1 MHIHES
7 TDAATRVAV
16 YNAAYKAAPKRGIV
30 DPQQRENYAAMQAR
44 EVINFSKKGNSRKLA
59 AIRSTVPFF
68 SAQLNGMDTLA
79 RAAFPGSYGNLNA
92 KDARAVRKHF
102 YANAAMITTAS
113 ILYALQ
119 MDDDDEYRK
128 SPDWMNSW
136 LVPTGNKD
144 NPFGKIPIPFEAGFF
159 FKVIPEIL
167 VRVSKYS
174 LTPTE
179 GLEAALTGAK
189 NLLLPPMLP
198 QLLKPLLEVV
208 TNHDFHTGNNIES
221 FTESRLPLNQRTA
234 HATPLA
240 EKIAEGVPGF
250 LNMSPDKI
258 EHLGKGWLTEA
269 WALSALLADTYLN
282 NVTGVSAPT
291 KQLGEKFLWKGIL
304 TAPAKD
310 SNVSRYYDM
319 SKEVDQIGNGI
330 RAYKQ
335 VGDKEEAKALKKEP
349 GNAELLKMAPLLG
362 ATGEQIGTM
371 QGRIARI
378 KNKPDTEMSP
388 DEKAT
393 RIRVLQEKINKL
405 ADRAI
410 KRADEK
416 GVSR

>member
-1 MHIHES
+1 
-7 TDAATRVAV
+7 
-16 YNAAYKAAPKRGIV
+16 
-30 DPQQRENYAAMQAR
+30 
-44 EVINFSKKGNSRKLA
+44 
-59 AIRSTVPFF
+59 
-68 SAQLNGMDTLA
+68 
-79 RAAFPGSYGNLNA
+79 
-92 KDARAVRKHF
+92 
-102 YANAAMITTAS
+102 
-113 ILYALQ
+113 
-119 MDDDDEYRK
+119 
-128 SPDWMNSW
+128 
-136 LVPTGNKD
+136 
-144 NPFGKIPIPFEAGFF
+144 
-159 FKVIPEIL
+159 

-189 NLLLPPMLP
+189 NVLLPPMLP

-269 WALSALLADTYLN
+269 WALSALLADAYLST
-282 NVTGVSAPT
+282 VTGVSAPT
-291 KQLGEKFLWKGIL
+291 KQLGEKFLWKGVL

-319 SKEVDQIGNGI
+319 NKEVEQLVNGI

-335 VGDKEEAKALKKEP
+335 VGDKEEAKALRDEP
-349 GNAELLKMAPLLG
+349 ENAKLRKMAPLLG
-362 ATGEQIGTM
+362 AIGEQIGTI

-378 KNKPDTEMSP
+378 KNKPDAEMSP

-393 RIRVLQEKINKL
+393 RIRVLQEKINIL
-405 ADRAI
+405 ADRAV

-416 GVSR
+416 GVER